1 MATFLEEEE
10 TIHERLLQL
19 KQAALSLPEE
29 DGGRLS
35 DRPLVRLGYDCLL
48 DALDAVYRECHGS
61 GSLSKDKNVSRFL
74 KKCKRGLGQGLILL
88 YTLVPPSVSLFMPI
102 FNYYWDQAFRSFPCI
117 DVHVCMCKGCG
128 CTCTFCIKFSSCVFF

>member
-88 YTLVPPSVSLFMPI
+88 YTLVPPSLCHFLCLFFLNLSVP
-102 FNYYWDQAFRSFPCI
+102 
-117 DVHVCMCKGCG
+117 VCP
-128 CTCTFCIKFSSCVFF
+128 S